1 MRPILSCRCRFAVL
15 ALSSAALLVGCA
27 PQGEGSVPTPEP
39 LVEAVDNTVVS
50 LLGQPLSAPELPAAT
65 RERLEA
71 NLAAARDAFDA
82 DPEDE
87 ENIIWLGRRLAYLSR
102 YGEAIAVFTRGLELH
117 PDSYRLRRHRGHR
130 YITTRRF
137 DLAVSD
143 LAAAAELAAPHEDA
157 VEPDGAPNALNIPL
171 GTDKFNIWYHLG
183 LAHYLQGDFD
193 AALEAYRECLAV
205 STNPDLLVATTDWM
219 VMTLRRLDRVSETEP
234 LLAAIEPEMEIIEND
249 SYHRRLLMYRG
260 LLEPGDLLDLRA
272 VDDPDVALNIATQG
286 YGVGNWLL
294 TQGDAAAATE
304 VFERIVEGTSWAAF
318 GYVAAEAELARAAG
332 SGG

>member
-102 YGEAIAVFTRGLELH
+102 YGEQEL
-117 PDSYRLRRHRGHR
+117 
-130 YITTRRF
+130 
-137 DLAVSD
+137 
-143 LAAAAELAAPHEDA
+143 
-157 VEPDGAPNALNIPL
+157 
-171 GTDKFNIWYHLG
+171 
-183 LAHYLQGDFD
+183 
-193 AALEAYRECLAV
+193 
-205 STNPDLLVATTDWM
+205 
-219 VMTLRRLDRVSETEP
+219 
-234 LLAAIEPEMEIIEND
+234 
-249 SYHRRLLMYRG
+249 
-260 LLEPGDLLDLRA
+260 
-272 VDDPDVALNIATQG
+272 
-286 YGVGNWLL
+286 
-294 TQGDAAAATE
+294 
-304 VFERIVEGTSWAAF
+304 
-318 GYVAAEAELARAAG
+318 
-332 SGG
+332 